1 MIKNNLCDS
10 CSKSEVCRNRDI
22 LFKFDESAKK
32 DLGVDITID
41 DCDNFAD
48 VMENVIDE

>member
-1 MIKNNLCDS
+1 MIKNNMCDS

-32 DLGVDITID
+32 NLGVDITMNS
-41 DCDNFAD
+41 CENYAD
-48 VMENVIDE
+48 ALGDAIDE